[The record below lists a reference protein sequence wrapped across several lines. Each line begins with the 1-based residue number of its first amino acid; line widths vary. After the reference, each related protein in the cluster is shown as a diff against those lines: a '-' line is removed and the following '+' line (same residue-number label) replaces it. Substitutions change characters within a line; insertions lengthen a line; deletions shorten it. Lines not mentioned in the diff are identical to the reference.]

1 MQPPRNL
8 PQIPIWKGELGILNI
23 YYSIKFLK
31 IKWIQRSM
39 NPTNA
44 VWTDLILYRL
54 NLRFNFTKD

>member
-39 NPTNA
+39 HPTPMLPGKISYCI
-44 VWTDLILYRL
+44 D
-54 NLRFNFTKD
+54 